1 MVGGGGNISSVSVAC
16 RQGNGAALI
25 YIYIY
30 IHLINIYIMYTAY
43 ICIIVYAMGK
53 FSNGSRK
60 KTLSGH

>member
-16 RQGNGAALI
+16 RQGNGAAL
-25 YIYIY
+25 IYIY